1 MARKV
6 IPATPDQDDYEAKK
20 DEYQARSGEHGMF
33 TADDPIQL
41 FETWLEEAG
50 ESEINDSNS
59 MTLATVDNFGMPD
72 ARMVLLKDVD
82 AKGFV
87 FYTNANSAKGEQL
100 ISGKKAALC
109 FHWKSL
115 RRQVRVRGPVAVVG
129 KAESD
134 AYFASRARGS
144 QIGAW
149 ASEQS
154 KPVFDRFE
162 LEDAVEAVET
172 RFKGRDVIR
181 PPHWYGWRVKPI
193 SVEFWADGAYR
204 LHDRR
209 RFYRARTG
217 ARWQSERLSP

>member
-1 MARKV
+1 MTNKL
-6 IPATPDQDDYEAKK
+6 IPASPDQAAYEKK
-20 DEYQARSGEHGMF
+20 ASEYEGRSGEHGMF
-33 TADDPIQL
+33 KADDPFQL
-41 FETWLEEAG
+41 FNDWLEAAASAEP
-50 ESEINDSNS
+50 NDPNA

-72 ARMVLLKDVD
+72 ARMVLLKNVD
-82 AKGFV
+82 AQGFT

-115 RRQVRVRGPVAVVG
+115 RRQVRVRGPVSAVG
-129 KAESD
+129 KKESD
-134 AYFASRARGS
+134 DYFASRARGS
-144 QIGAW
+144 QVGAW
-149 ASEQS
+149 ASDQS
-154 KPVFDRFE
+154 KPVLSRFE
-162 LEDAVEAVET
+162 LEDAVDAVEE

-181 PPHWYGWRVKPI
+181 PPHWYGWRVKPVAI
-193 SVEFWADGAYR
+193 EFWADGAYR